1 MEKTLSTK
9 RKVVLKNVSLDD
21 MNDCDDNL
29 RMGMDKDGYYQQ
41 GLNRTQ
47 TAWIRKGLSGGD
59 FKVAINGVI
68 PDSVIR
74 ELNETEKIELVGLI
88 KEYNQLG
95 E

>member
-59 FKVAINGVI
+59 FKVAINGVV
-68 PDSVIR
+68 PDSVIK
-74 ELNETEKIELVGLI
+74 ELSVTDKTELVELI
-88 KEYNQLG
+88 REYITMG

>member
-1 MEKTLSTK
+1 MEKKLSTK
-9 RKVVLKNVSLDD
+9 RKVVLKEMSIDD
-21 MNDCDDNL
+21 MDHCNDML
-29 RMGMDKDGYYQQ
+29 RLGVDKDGYYQQ
-41 GLNRTQ
+41 GINKMQ

-59 FKVAINGVI
+59 FKIAINGVV

-88 KEYNQLG
+88 KEYNNLG